1 MWEFIVRVLL
11 GLFLMVVA
19 IKDLISKKIS
29 LWIVILCIILLSIC
43 IPFCKALTLLDKIL
57 GISLGLGVLILSK
70 ITEGKIGMGDGLVL
84 SVTGMGLGFW
94 SNLELF
100 ALALAFAAL
109 FSMFLL
115 VFRLAGRKNSIPF
128 LPFMF
133 ISYLFLCIPVWSEI
147 I

>member
-1 MWEFIVRVLL
+1 
-11 GLFLMVVA
+11 
-19 IKDLISKKIS
+19 
-29 LWIVILCIILLSIC
+29 
-43 IPFCKALTLLDKIL
+43 
-57 GISLGLGVLILSK
+57 
-70 ITEGKIGMGDGLVL
+70 MGDGLVL

-115 VFRLAGRKNSIPF
+115 VFRLAGRKIVFHFCLLCLSHIC
-128 LPFMF
+128 FM
-133 ISYLFLCIPVWSEI
+133 YPCMSEI